1 MQRQLPLRYIVGSLF
16 HRKGSAGLTLFSFFL
31 VTLIWISLQ
40 AILSTIDQTLQ
51 HSFLADRGVLISK
64 QASAENQSRLPF
76 KIIHQFE
83 GLAPLTISAE
93 GKSSLI
99 STRSATTYANHQD
112 KRSQLSVRG
121 LSFDKIDLVF
131 PEFELLKGELPDRYS
146 SEALLGSSLV
156 KTLSLTIGD
165 TLFAWRRKWTI
176 TGVFGDNGSP
186 FESELWIDEQS
197 LFSIFEKQEPTSA
210 WFRVSGAS
218 TLRSV
223 QKQTEQWLNGA
234 GSVMTDQEFFSK
246 KSFATEE
253 LRLLVGFVSLI
264 LSTGAVLSSLNTLY
278 ASLSSREAELATFRA
293 IGFQKSAVVI
303 SVLFEALLISL
314 AGGLLAV
321 LTAALLDGISFRTLI
336 SGIGYLSFTLQVEPE
351 HQFSGMIFAL
361 LMGGIGGVFP
371 ARQSIRKPT
380 IESLQRASS
389 FILVTGTTALLSL
402 FLGLNST
409 PSLARQIYSGVEL
422 KSNFMNSPAPESR
435 TSLQD
440 QDSLITL
447 EQLKEQIKA
456 THPTLKKMQSLIQQ
470 NRFSSRIERLNR
482 WPSFQLYS
490 QVYLLSEPVQYPRA
504 DAEGNLELISEGKP
518 TDFIL
523 RAEVRQSLNQTFQS
537 GFAREKLNKESK
549 QLELEEKL
557 AWIALEIELE
567 SQVEK
572 IESLV
577 RMEMI
582 LSELI
587 LKLEEM
593 LTLRFQSVE
602 EGLDSNVQLLPLELK
617 LDQYIREK
625 QRVLYEKEF
634 IEYSISSAY
643 NPAYSISGITAEQV
657 CCLLCEE
664 SVEEWN
670 ITQHPYLEWFDLSV
684 SVLQAEQQQ
693 WDTQLFP
700 DLGVAGR
707 LDYTGPSGVFG
718 VDLPGLSPLR
728 GRMGLELRFHLKE
741 SRIASLRKQQL
752 ESKIREIEI
761 RQEEWT
767 DQIDQDV
774 RQILQRLKT
783 ACEVK
788 NHHILAHEQ
797 KLEYLELSAQ
807 ELDEGLSSL
816 FSKKESQV
824 VELEARLLR
833 LEVEWEVQG
842 LKFELARL
850 LARPPSTWSIESK

>member
-1 MQRQLPLRYIVGSLF
+1 M
-16 HRKGSAGLTLFSFFL
+16 
-31 VTLIWISLQ
+31 
-40 AILSTIDQTLQ
+40 
-51 HSFLADRGVLISK
+51 SK

-76 KIIHQFE
+76 QLIHQFE
-83 GLAPLTISAE
+83 GLAPLSINAE
-93 GKSSLI
+93 GESSLI

-121 LSFDKIDLVF
+121 LSFKKIDLVF

-146 SEALLGSSLV
+146 SEALLGSSLAN
-156 KTLSLTIGD
+156 TLSISTGD

-176 TGVFGDNGSP
+176 TGIFGDNGSP
-186 FESELWIDEQS
+186 FESELWVDEQS
-197 LFSIFEKQEPTSA
+197 LYSIFGKQEPTSA
-210 WFRVSGAS
+210 WFRVTEAS
-218 TLRSV
+218 TLESV

-293 IGFQKSAVVI
+293 IGFQKSAVVL

-321 LTAALLDGISFRTLI
+321 LTASLLDGISFRTLI
-336 SGIGYLSFTLQVEPE
+336 SGIGYLSFSLQVQPM
-351 HQFSGMIFAL
+351 HQISGLIFAL
-361 LMGGIGGVFP
+361 LMGAIGGIFP
-371 ARQSIRKPT
+371 ARQSIRKPV

-389 FILVTGTTALLSL
+389 FVLVTGTTLLLSL
-402 FLGLNST
+402 FLGLSST
-409 PSLARQIYSGVEL
+409 PSLARQMDSDPEL
-422 KSNFMNSPAPESR
+422 TSNIVSSPVAESLP
-435 TSLQD
+435 SFQD

-447 EQLKEQIKA
+447 EQLKEQVKA

-470 NRFSSRIERLNR
+470 NRFSSQLERLNR
-482 WPSFQLYS
+482 WPSFQLFS
-490 QVYLLSEPVQYPRA
+490 QVYLLSEPVQYPRP
-504 DAEGNLELISEGKP
+504 DAEGNLELISKGKP

-523 RAEVRQSLNQTFQS
+523 RAEVRQSLNQTLQS
-537 GFAREKLNKESK
+537 GFAREKLKIESK
-549 QLELEEKL
+549 QLELEEQL
-557 AWIALEIELE
+557 AWRALEIELE

-572 IESLV
+572 IESLE

-587 LKLEEM
+587 LKLQGM
-593 LTLRFQSVE
+593 LDLRIQSVE
-602 EGLDSNVQLLPLELK
+602 EGLDSEVQLLPLELK
-617 LDQYIREK
+617 LDQYIRK
-625 QRVLYEKEF
+625 KKRVLYEKEF
-634 IEYSISSAY
+634 VEYSISSAY
-643 NPAYSISGITAEQV
+643 DPTYSISGITAEQV

-670 ITQHPYLEWFDLSV
+670 ITQHPYLEWFDLSI

-693 WDTQLFP
+693 WDTQLYP

-728 GRMGLELRFHLKE
+728 GRIGLELRFQLKE
-741 SRIASLRKQQL
+741 SRNASLRKQQL

-761 RQEEWT
+761 RQEEWI

-774 RQILQRLKT
+774 RQMLQRLKT

-797 KLEYLELSAQ
+797 TLEYLEISAQ
-807 ELDEGLSSL
+807 EVEEGLNSL

-824 VELEARLLR
+824 AELEARLLR
-833 LEVEWEVQG
+833 LEAEWEVQG
-842 LKFELARL
+842 LKFELAQL